1 MSSIQS
7 FARQR
12 VVGTRTVGVDYSQ
25 TSFAG
30 NALPGTFYQFVPL
43 SGNYV
48 GNYPPGYMVENTV
61 ELQNNVGWMFNLNA
75 VATDMGKTIKAVIG
89 LNASTVPANLST
101 GAGYF
106 REYQIIFP
114 NITGLNGIV
123 GSSSGIAGG
132 PPATGLVVPQYF
144 TVYIPI
150 IVNGIIPARGEGIV
164 DPIFNTAYLLSD
176 GQL

>member
-1 MSSIQS
+1 MSSVHS

-12 VVGTRTVGVDYSQ
+12 VVGTRTVGVKY
-25 TSFAG
+25 TNVFAG
-30 NALPGTFYQFVPL
+30 NAVAGTFYQFIPL

-48 GNYPPGYMVENTV
+48 GNYPPGYMVENTSEV
-61 ELQNNVGWMFNLNA
+61 QNNMGWMFPLNA
-75 VATDMGKTIKAVIG
+75 VATDTGKTIKAVIG

-106 REYQIIFP
+106 REYQIIVP
-114 NITGLNGIV
+114 NIV
-123 GSSSGIAGG
+123 GSSSGIVGG
-132 PPATGLVVPQYF
+132 PPASGLVVPNYF

-150 IVNGIIPARGEGIV
+150 VVNRVVASRGDGLV
-164 DPIFNTAYLLSD
+164 DPIFNVANLLSD